1 MQTLEEY
8 INIDVYPIDN
18 PDTADWK
25 NLVDQCKS
33 SLNKSGICILKK
45 FVRNNIIEKMVY
57 EADKSFHLS
66 HFSEETHNV
75 FFQDVNSFSAD
86 HPLRKKEYTSLNSIP
101 YDYINPKNI
110 LHKLYNWDP
119 LMDFLSP
126 ILGHRLYRMADPMAA
141 LTINCM
147 NHGQNHG
154 WHYDESQVTITL
166 LIQEPIAGG
175 IFQYV
180 PNLRNIDC
188 DNYLK
193 LDAVLNGDSNSVVSL
208 DLDAGDLLIF
218 AGYFSLHRVTPVEG
232 DKTRYVGT
240 LCYKDKPNVF
250 NSPEVQQLFYGRI
263 NQG

>member
-8 INIDVYPIDN
+8 VNSDFYPIDN
-18 PDTADWK
+18 PDSFDWR

-66 HFSEETHNV
+66 HSSKESHNV
-75 FFQDVNSFSAD
+75 FFQDINSFPAN
-86 HPLRKKEYTSLNSIP
+86 HPLRKKEYTSINSIP
-101 YDYINPKNI
+101 YDYINSKDI

-193 LDAVLNGDSNSVVSL
+193 LDAILNGDSDNVVTL

-240 LCYKDKPNVF
+240 LCYKDKPNIF